1 MFPRLSHASDERRLR
16 EMEGKTMSSE
26 SRDVATD
33 QWEQLVVFDL
43 AHEFYGVDIGAVN
56 TIIRMQE
63 ITKIPRTPEFVE
75 GVINLRGSIVPVID
89 LRKRFGLPV
98 GDATKSSRIVV
109 VEAGGQMIGMVVDAV
124 AETLRLSADMIE
136 PPSPVVVNVDS
147 AYVRGVGKQE
157 NRLVILIDLEKVL
170 TQKELDTLSNVE
182 KRSRKEQEAKAA

>member
-1 MFPRLSHASDERRLR
+1 MTNETH
-16 EMEGKTMSSE
+16 
-26 SRDVATD
+26 DVTTD

-63 ITKIPRTPEFVE
+63 ITRIPRTPEFVE

-109 VEAGGQMIGMVVDAV
+109 VEAADQMIGMVVDAV

-170 TQKELDTLSNVE
+170 TEKDLDTLSKVE

>member
-1 MFPRLSHASDERRLR
+1 MNNAAIENEKNCIS
-16 EMEGKTMSSE
+16 
-26 SRDVATD
+26 TD
-33 QWEQLVVFDL
+33 RSEQLVVFDL
-43 AHEFYGVDIGAVN
+43 ADEFYGVDIGAVN
-56 TIIRMQE
+56 TIIRMQD

-89 LRKRFGLPV
+89 LRKRFSLPV
-98 GDATKSSRIVV
+98 SDATKSSRIVV

-136 PPSPVVVNVDS
+136 PPSPIVVNVDS

-170 TQKELDTLSNVE
+170 TEKDLDALSNVE

>member
-1 MFPRLSHASDERRLR
+1 
-16 EMEGKTMSSE
+16 MSNE
-26 SRDVATD
+26 SRDVAID

-98 GDATKSSRIVV
+98 SDATKSSRIVV

-170 TQKELDTLSNVE
+170 TEKELDTLSNVE
-182 KRSRKEQEAKAA
+182 KRTRKEQEAKAA